1 MNEPHGSHADEM
13 GEHYIHDEELAALL
27 RERLGRLQGLLTC
40 LVDAQADPA
49 VLTRRLIGRLLL
61 EASQTEAVLDEYGAA
76 LNRRWRR
83 FRELMAALKS
93 FAGIAQ
99 GLAHLD
105 RRLPAYRL
113 LAAENDFPAATKRY
127 SMLVG
132 QVLLQIAMASQ
143 SEAQALDI
151 VAPACSVSA
160 ADYVERFPPGRL
172 PRDIEDRYPGDAA
185 ATNTHLATEF
195 LNLEAC
201 GKFLHDA
208 ARVAPSD
215 YAGCFPRPISEEALR
230 ALTFRFHNLQSLY
243 DTHVAGTSI
252 ERLDHNLGFL
262 RGHVSAILH
271 LLRIAT
277 DLAHYYERHVR
288 PGSGRTARDAPDAP
302 EAVPGLKTDLVM
314 GTLFSYAAVFASA
327 YLVAGQRLCH
337 DILRRYAAIG
347 RTEVP
352 LPAYRGFHVRPSNL
366 VARIVHHYGSEVSM
380 ELDGQVFDAASPL
393 DLFRANEGINAR
405 KRRWLAAELAHA
417 APAQVGTD
425 DPAATAAAVATLIN
439 RLAGEGKVVIYRQ
452 PLEFSEEAGRRDGG
466 VLGNAVAEIA
476 HLQASGQID
485 IRTDLT
491 VAFVGDKRVLDDV
504 DLLARHGYG
513 EDAFGNN
520 VVLPP
525 ALAYLRR

>member
-1 MNEPHGSHADEM
+1 MDQAPGGDANGMEDQF
-13 GEHYIHDEELAALL
+13 IQDRELAALL
-27 RERLGRLQGLLTC
+27 RERLGPLQSLLAC
-40 LVDAQADPA
+40 LVDAQADAA

-61 EASQTEAVLDEYGAA
+61 EASQTEALLDEYGAG

-83 FRELMAALKS
+83 FRELMAALKC

-127 SMLVG
+127 STLVG
-132 QVLLQIAMASQ
+132 QVLLQVAVASRF
-143 SEAQALDI
+143 EAQELDI
-151 VAPACSVSA
+151 LAPASGASTV
-160 ADYVERFPPGRL
+160 DYLERFPPGRL
-172 PRDIEDRYPGDAA
+172 PRDIEDRYPGDAV
-185 ATNTHLATEF
+185 ATNTRLATEF
-195 LNLEAC
+195 LNLEAS
-201 GKFLHDA
+201 GEFLHDA

-215 YAGCFPRPISEEALR
+215 YAACFPQPISEERLR

-252 ERLDHNLGFL
+252 ERMDENLGFL
-262 RGHVSAILH
+262 RGHVSVILH
-271 LLRIAT
+271 LLQIAT

-288 PGSGRTARDAPDAP
+288 PGSGDAATDAPDAL
-302 EAVPGLKTDLVM
+302 VVMKTDTVM

-327 YLVAGQRLCH
+327 YLMAGQRLCH
-337 DILRRYAAIG
+337 DILRRYAEIG
-347 RTEVP
+347 HMEVP

-366 VARIVHHYGSEVSM
+366 VARIVHHYGSEVRM
-380 ELDGQVFDAASPL
+380 ELAGQVFDAASPL
-393 DLFRANEGINAR
+393 ELFRANEGINAH
-405 KRRWLAAELAHA
+405 KRRWLATELARV
-417 APAQVGTD
+417 APAQVDTD
-425 DPAATAAAVATLIN
+425 DPAAIAAAVASLIS
-439 RLAGEGKVVIYRQ
+439 RLAGDGKIVIYRQ

-466 VLGNAVAEIA
+466 VLGNATAEIA

-491 VAFVGDKRVLDDV
+491 VAFVGDKRVLEDV

-525 ALAYLRR
+525 GLAYLRR

>member
-1 MNEPHGSHADEM
+1 MNEPRGSDADEM
-13 GEHYIHDEELAALL
+13 EEHYIQDHELAALL
-27 RERLGRLQGLLTC
+27 RERLGRLQGLLAC

-61 EASQTEAVLDEYGAA
+61 EASQTEALLDEYGAA

-93 FAGIAQ
+93 FAAIAQ

-113 LAAENDFPAATKRY
+113 LAAASDFPAATKRY
-127 SMLVG
+127 ATLVG
-132 QVLLQIAMASQ
+132 QVLLQVAQAAQ
-143 SEAQALDI
+143 AEAQALDI

-185 ATNTHLATEF
+185 ATNTRLASEF

-271 LLRIAT
+271 LLQIAT

-288 PGSGRTARDAPDAP
+288 PGSGRAARDAP
-302 EAVPGLKTDLVM
+302 EALPGLKTDVVM

-405 KRRWLAAELAHA
+405 KRRWLAAELARA
-417 APAQVGTD
+417 APPHVGTEE
-425 DPAATAAAVATLIN
+425 PAVIAEAVAALIT
-439 RLAGEGKVVIYRQ
+439 RLAGEGKIVIYRQ
-452 PLEFSEEAGRRDGG
+452 PPEFSEEAGRRDGG